1 MFLGDFQHTLD
12 AKGRV
17 SLPAKFRNQLSGTI
31 VVSKGLEGCL
41 YVYPAE
47 AFQTWLAA
55 LVQKGNDFD
64 PGSRRVRRF
73 FTSGAIETE
82 LDGAGRVMLPPVLR
96 QYAQLKKEV
105 SITGN
110 GDRIEIWDTN
120 AWAVYNGETTENIE
134 DATKGLAEKGIG
146 IP

>member
-17 SLPAKFRNQLSGTI
+17 SLPAKFRNQLSGSI
-31 VVSKGLEGCL
+31 VVAKGLEGCL

-47 AFQTWLAA
+47 AYNAFLAG
-55 LVQKGNDFD
+55 LVKGNDFD
-64 PGSRRVRRF
+64 PEARRVRRF
-73 FTSGAIETE
+73 FTSGATETE

-96 QYAQLKKEV
+96 EYAELKRDV

-110 GDRIEIWDTN
+110 GDRIEIWDAQ
-120 AWAVYNGETTENIE
+120 AWAAYNGETTEHNE
-134 DATKGLAEKGIG
+134 DAAKELAAKGIG
-146 IP
+146 IL